1 MKKIYL
7 SMMLAASFGIA
18 NATPMP
24 TYTGN
29 CNINGYDHSTI
40 CGIPQWI
47 HVYGSPLGV
56 STDYACTDYQFFHG
70 YDGYTPGIGKPYV
83 IHNNKSQSINGFKLY
98 YYFTAPPSRQ
108 FNVKV
113 YRYLY
118 ANRNDRGRVMV
129 DNSIQPNNIQIDQ
142 LSETQYRA
150 VLNYSN
156 VSIAGS
162 SRFPAQGGIYIRVA
176 SADSYGID
184 GYELNG
190 FVIGSKSGTV
200 LYGPDLNDEGTT
212 THPLT
217 ARRIGVLTDE
227 STCPDYSSIKLD
239 VEDSNNLTSI
249 THVGG
254 ASGSPIGVQKVGTFI
269 QFKYC
274 GLSYSQLPQTRYGY
288 AVLKLDSEC
297 PAGSVPIVR
306 THDTENNGNI
316 DSYTGYIWPNTV
328 ASGPADAVLQYCYVS
343 SKGGSPIKYPF
354 DKKYGIFV
362 SYRAYLGNESNMS
375 VSKVFVDDENNN
387 NHNSWNRSGVPLHL
401 RTLTQ
406 DVMTG
411 NGDTEYYVAKWVG
424 PENAML
430 YKSADVVR
438 VNNISAETPLVAAM
452 PLAPAI
458 KGLNRNVIAVEL
470 KSAGD
475 VKVSIVGVNGAVIA
489 NVSEKNLQA
498 GVHQIRWNAGMAP
511 SGRYVVKVEQNGM
524 VNAKSVILK

>member
-7 SMMLAASFGIA
+7 PMMLAASFGIA

-29 CNINGYDHSTI
+29 CNIDGYDHSTI
-40 CGIPQWI
+40 CGIPPWI

-56 STDYACTDYQFFHG
+56 STDHACTDYQFFHG
-70 YDGYTPGIGKPYV
+70 YDGYTPGLGKPYV

-118 ANRNDRGRVMV
+118 ADRNDRGRVMV
-129 DNSIQPNNIQIDQ
+129 DNSIQPNSIQIEN
-142 LSETQYRA
+142 LSETQHRA
-150 VLNYSN
+150 VLDYSN
-156 VSIAGS
+156 VSIAKS

-176 SADSYGID
+176 STDSYGID

-212 THPLT
+212 TLPLT

-227 STCPDYSSIKLD
+227 STCPDYSMISLD
-239 VEDSNNLTSI
+239 VEDSNDQTSI

-254 ASGSPIGVQKVGTFI
+254 ASGSPIGVQKAGSYLR
-269 QFKYC
+269 FKYC
-274 GLSYSQLPQTRYGY
+274 GLSYSRLPQARFGY

-297 PAGSVPIVR
+297 PAGSVPIIR
-306 THDTENNGNI
+306 THDTEDSNNN
-316 DSYTGYIWPNTV
+316 DSYTGYIWPNSV
-328 ASGPADAVLQYCYVS
+328 VKGPAHTVLQYCFVS
-343 SKGGSPIKYPF
+343 SKAGSSIKYPF
-354 DKKYGIFV
+354 EKKYGVFA
-362 SYRAYLGNESNMS
+362 SNRAYYGDENNIS
-375 VSKVFVDDENNN
+375 VSKVFVDDENNGN
-387 NHNSWNRSGVPLHL
+387 QNSWDRSGVPLHL
-401 RTLTQ
+401 RSLTQ

-411 NGDTEYYVAKWVG
+411 YEDTEYYVARWVG

-430 YKSADVVR
+430 SKSAEVADVHHS
-438 VNNISAETPLVAAM
+438 VNNSYVAAA

-458 KGLNRNVIAVEL
+458 KGLNRSAVAVEL
-470 KSAGD
+470 QSAGD
-475 VKVSIVGVNGAVIA
+475 AKISIVGINGAVVA
-489 NVSEKNLQA
+489 NITEKNLQP
-498 GVHQIRWNAGMAP
+498 GVHQIKWNAGMVP
-511 SGRYVVKVEQNGM
+511 SGRYVVKIEQNGM
-524 VNAKSVILK
+524 VNAKNVILK